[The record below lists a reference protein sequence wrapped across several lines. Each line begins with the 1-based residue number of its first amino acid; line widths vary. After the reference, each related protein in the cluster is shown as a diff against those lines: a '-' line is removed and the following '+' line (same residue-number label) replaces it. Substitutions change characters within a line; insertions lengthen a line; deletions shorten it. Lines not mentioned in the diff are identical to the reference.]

1 MGRPTTLTREW
12 LEAHHIVDVSKD
24 GVVTAISK
32 QGERYILNPI
42 MARKK
47 SKWKIQ
53 EYHLI
58 GIYDKEEHE
67 RQKISYAAKGTQ
79 PSGVKTLALA
89 RIIWAWHHGEC
100 PGGMD
105 VDHIN
110 GDSLDDRLDNLQLL
124 TRKENLAKRS
134 GYRNQFEKSK
144 ISLDDNHYYKA
155 IIDYVQS
162 KYPNVI
168 EEGEKV
174 LNEKDEVSK

>member
-12 LEAHHIVDVSKD
+12 LEAHHIVDVSKE
-24 GVVTAISK
+24 GVVTAMSK

-42 MARKK
+42 TAKKK

-58 GIYDKEEHE
+58 GIYDRDEHE
-67 RQKISYAAKGTQ
+67 RQKIAYAAKGTQ

-89 RIIWAWHHGEC
+89 RIIYAWHYGEC

-124 TRKENLAKRS
+124 TRKENLAKRT

-144 ISLDDNHYYKA
+144 VLDDNIYYQE
-155 IIDYVQS
+155 IIKYVQS
-162 KYPNVI
+162 KYPSII

-174 LNEKDEVSK
+174 LHEKDKISK